1 VSVAERVTTYRDK
14 MRAAGYRPIQLWVPD
29 VRSSAVVRRIAAQ
42 GRRVALADAQDGSL
56 QWLDA
61 NNAELWADQP

>member
-1 VSVAERVTTYRDK
+1 MSVAERVTTYRDN

-29 VRSSAVVRRIAAQ
+29 VRSSAVARLIAQQ
-42 GRRVALADAQDGSL
+42 GRRVARADAQDGSL

-61 NNAELWADQP
+61 NNAELWADQS